1 MIGVFDSGL
10 GGLTVVKKIFEYLP
24 DYQVVYFGDTAR
36 TPYGGRGPETIKKY
50 ALEDLDI
57 LLRMGAQLIVV
68 ACNTASAVAFDELI
82 KKSPVPILEVIT
94 PAVEQAIKVTK
105 NKKIGILGTRATVNS
120 GIYQR
125 LIREKV
131 SNISAQGGPAS
142 GWKVFAQS
150 APLLVPFIEEGQ
162 LKSVELKRIIRKYLW
177 SLKQQQIDTLILGC
191 THYPFVRNIIKL
203 KIGKH
208 VNIVD
213 PSTEIVLKLKKMI
226 EEDPILATK
235 LIKGQ
240 NHKLYIS
247 DISGNFGNLS
257 EKWLKINL
265 PIEEIKVE

>member
-36 TPYGGRGPETIKKY
+36 TPYGGRGTETIKKY
-50 ALEDLDI
+50 ALEDLNI
-57 LLRMGAQLIVV
+57 LLKIGVKLVVV
-68 ACNTASAVAFDELI
+68 ACNTVSAVAFDELI
-82 KKSPVPILEVIT
+82 KKSPVPILEVVT
-94 PAVEQAIKVTK
+94 PAVERAIKATK

-125 LIREKV
+125 LIAEHDK
-131 SNISAQGGPAS
+131 SI
-142 GWKVFAQS
+142 KVFAQS

-208 VNIVD
+208 VNIID

-226 EEDPILATK
+226 EEDPGLAGK
-235 LIKGQ
+235 LTKGQ
-240 NHKLYIS
+240 NHKLYVS

-257 EKWLKINL
+257 KEWLKINL
-265 PIEEIKVE
+265 PIEEIKVNS

>member
-125 LIREKV
+125 LIAERDK
-131 SNISAQGGPAS
+131 SI
-142 GWKVFAQS
+142 KVFAQA

-177 SLKQQQIDTLILGC
+177 SLKQQQVNTLILGC
-191 THYPFVRNIIKL
+191 THYPFIKKLISL
-203 KIGKH
+203 KIGRR
-208 VNIVD
+208 VNIID
-213 PSTEIVLKLKKMI
+213 PSTEVVLKLKEMI
-226 EEDPILATK
+226 ENDPNLAAS
-235 LIKGQ
+235 LIKSQ
-240 NHKLYIS
+240 DHKLFVS
-247 DISGNFGNLS
+247 DLTGNFVNLS
-257 EKWLKINL
+257 KNWLKINL
-265 PIEEIKVE
+265 PIKEIKVNKGY